1 MWNMVS
7 YIKGGM
13 QAKGI
18 WKQDP
23 EASISPKWGDN
34 EKWRIF
40 YNEELNSL
48 YCLPNIVGVI
58 KFRILRCACH
68 VAKMEEVRDAFK
80 MLTGKS
86 TGKKF

>member
-23 EASISPKWGDN
+23 EANIWVQEEWEWGV
-34 EKWRIF
+34 EKLH
-40 YNEELNSL
+40 NEEL
-48 YCLPNIVGVI
+48 GVH
-58 KFRILRCACH
+58 FTQYN
-68 VAKMEEVRDAFK
+68 MGD
-80 MLTGKS
+80 KS
-86 TGKKF
+86 TGLGVDSRTTL